1 MASKGPIGLKPDARQ
16 NMDQPQM
23 QMNQNVAN
31 SSSPQPQQPAI
42 ILKEDDKMPLFLI
55 KLWNIVEDPN
65 YYDVIRWDDSGYSF
79 HILDPYSF
87 CRNVLPQYFKHNN
100 LNRNTDDTIADGFRK
115 MTPIERTS

>member
-1 MASKGPIGLKPDARQ
+1 MSNSAQI
-16 NMDQPQM
+16 PQKSTIM
-23 QMNQNVAN
+23 PVSAQHQLVTEPGTHSAPL
-31 SSSPQPQQPAI
+31 PQT

-100 LNRNTDDTIADGFRK
+100 LNSLIRQLNMCMFFYTYY
-115 MTPIERTS
+115 